1 MQAGDNRK
9 TLYPEIEP
17 YDTGRLKVSD
27 LHELYYE
34 QVGNPEGS
42 PVVYLHGGPG
52 DGIHKEFRQF
62 HDPEVYRVVLFD
74 QRGCGQSTPFA
85 ALEGNT
91 TWDLVEDIERL
102 REHLGIVNWQVYGG
116 SWGST
121 LALAYAETYPERV
134 TQLVLRGIFLGTQ
147 EEGDWLYKAGAS
159 AIFPDAWEQFI
170 SHIPVEER
178 SNLVEAYYRRLTSD
192 DAETRLQAATEWTR
206 WEASVIFLVPRPDVV
221 AEAIEG
227 AHAEPLARVECH
239 YFINGCFLKTEN
251 QLIEDIHRI
260 RHIPA
265 VIVQGRYDV
274 VTPIKN
280 AWKLHRAWPKADL
293 KIVPTAGHAS
303 LDPDIVH
310 ELVSATD
317 RFRS

>member
-1 MQAGDNRK
+1 MQSGDSRK
-9 TLYPEIEP
+9 TLYPQIEP
-17 YDTGRLKVSD
+17 YDTGRLRVSD

-34 QVGNPEGS
+34 QVGNPQGR

-52 DGIHKEFRQF
+52 DGIHRKFRQF
-62 HDPEVYRVVLFD
+62 HDPDVYRVILFD
-74 QRGCGQSTPFA
+74 QRGCGKSTPFA
-85 ALEGNT
+85 ELEGNT
-91 TWDLVEDIERL
+91 TWELVKDIEKL
-102 REHLGIVNWQVYGG
+102 RGHLGISDWQVYGG

-121 LALAYAETYPERV
+121 LAIAYAETHPRRV
-134 TQLVLRGIFLGTQ
+134 TQLILRGIFLGTR
-147 EEGDWLYKAGAS
+147 EECDWLYHAGAS
-159 AIFPDAWEQFI
+159 ALFPDAWEQFT
-170 SHIPVEER
+170 SHIPKDER
-178 SNLVEAYYRRLTSD
+178 SSLVDAYYRRLTSD
-192 DAETRLQAATEWTR
+192 DAETRLQAAIEWTR
-206 WEASVIFLVPRPDVV
+206 WETSVIFLVPRPRVV
-221 AEAIEG
+221 ADAIQG

-239 YFINGCFLKTEN
+239 YFVNDCFLKTEN
-251 QLIEDIHRI
+251 QLIENIHRI

-274 VTPIKN
+274 VTPMKS
-280 AWKLHRAWPKADL
+280 AWALHRAWPEAGL